1 MKFSNATIN
10 IHFGFVFDEETSGSE
25 ITCSHDTDFCDA
37 VVFKKKK
44 KNLIFKPFSVHTQ
57 IQPVLLE
64 RVFLTSSVVVTE
76 D

>member
-1 MKFSNATIN
+1 MRKPLAAKSHVRMTLI
-10 IHFGFVFDEETSGSE
+10 FVMPSFL
-25 ITCSHDTDFCDA
+25 
-37 VVFKKKK
+37 KKK